1 MFAVSDQL
9 RSWLLPMLFVC
20 ALTGFSFV
28 RGCMHGEQL
37 AAGKTAQR
45 DQRAQQADIRRIDN
59 AIEAAQGVATASAE
73 QQVRIVTKFQPIERE
88 VIRYVQT
95 PAAAELCLDADG
107 LRIWTAANRG
117 EFEAAASQPA
127 GHAALRSGYPA
138 ASQWRSGGCA
148 GEPCADGQALEIV
161 RSEAG
166 SAGQSHQRG
175 EPRPGAAE

>member
-1 MFAVSDQL
+1 MFAALDPRV
-9 RSWLLPMLFVC
+9 WIVAALLALLAFV
-20 ALTGFSFV
+20 G
-28 RGCMHGEQL
+28 GCMHGEQL

-45 DQRAQQADIRRIDN
+45 DQRVQQADVRRVDN
-59 AIEAAQGVATASAE
+59 ALEAAQGVATASAE

-117 EFEAAASQPA
+117 EFEAAEGQPA
-127 GHAALRSGYPA
+127 GHAALRSGGAA

-148 GEPCADGQALEIV
+148 GEPCGDGQTLASV
-161 RSEAG
+161 RREAG
-166 SAGQSHQRG
+166 SAGAAHPGG
-175 EPRPGAAE
+175 EPRTGAAE